1 MGGGASMQ
9 AGPGAGGGQIS
20 SAAAQNLILH
30 GGGPFA
36 PAVDTVQEI
45 TGFPTPNLAATLGQ
59 GGIGATYSI
68 YARPVG
74 LVKRLI
80 LEFSA
85 TVTAGAT
92 SVQTLTK
99 LGLANIIS
107 QLALYDLSNYRRIL
121 TTGWHL
127 QLRSSVMRRA
137 PFGTSAL
144 TNAAAGYGQNVWPSF
159 QAPATIAPNGTGTI
173 KAIFEVPITV
183 SDDDLTGV
191 IYASVVQA
199 SILLQ
204 PTLNPAMFV
213 ASSADATNAVYQSA
227 GSDLASISNIS
238 LRVYQNYLDHLPAQ
252 RNQAGATVP
261 ILPQDAMG
269 QALLLENS
277 QTGAMVVGDNTI
289 QFTNSR
295 MFQSLV
301 MLYDNGGTL
310 NVGSDVSFIEV
321 NSANLTPVKKLDP
334 ILQSF
339 AARTLL
345 KADLPPG
352 MYYLDFRR
360 RPINTNQSGN
370 FYADINVTSAN
381 TGAVTYLG
389 FESTAVLGLVNA
401 AGAIPAGA

>member
-1 MGGGASMQ
+1 MAGETMQ
-9 AGPGAGGGQIS
+9 PAAQANGQIS
-20 SAAAQNLILH
+20 DQAATNLILH

-36 PAVDTVQEI
+36 PAIDTVQEI
-45 TGFPTPNLAATLGQ
+45 TGFPAPTLGATLGQ
-59 GGIGATYSI
+59 GGVGATYAI

-80 LEFSA
+80 IEWNA
-85 TVTAGAT
+85 VVTAGAT
-92 SVQTLTK
+92 SVQNLTK
-99 LGLANIIS
+99 NGVANFFS
-107 QLALYDLSNYRRIL
+107 QVALYDLSNYRRIL
-121 TTGWHL
+121 TAGWHL
-127 QLRSSVMRRA
+127 QLRSSIMRRA

-144 TNAAAGYGQNVWPSF
+144 IQPACGYGQNIWSSF
-159 QAPATIAPNGTGTI
+159 QAPASIAPNGTGKI
-173 KAIFEVPITV
+173 SGIVEIPISV

-204 PTLNPAMFV
+204 PTINPSLFC
-213 ASSADATNAVYQSA
+213 SSTADPTLSMYQSA
-227 GSDLASISNIS
+227 GSDLASIGTVNV
-238 LRVYQNYLDHLPAQ
+238 RVYQNYLDHLPAQ
-252 RNQAGATVP
+252 RTQQGATVP
-261 ILPQDAMG
+261 ILPQASMG
-269 QALLLENS
+269 QALLLEQS
-277 QTGAMVVGDNTI
+277 QTPNMVVGDNTI

-295 MFQSLV
+295 KYQSLAII
-301 MLYDNGGTL
+301 YDNDGVL
-310 NVGSDVSFIEV
+310 NTGSDVSFIEV

-370 FYADINVTSAN
+370 FYADINASAVT
-381 TGAVTYLG
+381 TGALCYLG

-401 AGAIPAGA
+401 AGAIPSGA

>member
-1 MGGGASMQ
+1 MAGETMQ
-9 AGPGAGGGQIS
+9 PAAQANGQLS
-20 SAAAQNLILH
+20 DQAAQNLILH

-45 TGFPTPNLAATLGQ
+45 TGFPAPSLPGTLGQ
-59 GGIGATYSI
+59 GGVGATYSI

-80 LEFSA
+80 LEFNA

-99 LGLANIIS
+99 NGVANFFS
-107 QLALYDLSNYRRIL
+107 QVALYDLSNYRRIL
-121 TTGWHL
+121 TYGWHL
-127 QLRSSVMRRA
+127 NLRSSVMRRA

-144 TNAAAGYGQNVWPSF
+144 VMQATGFGQNVWTSF
-159 QAPATIAPNGTGTI
+159 QAPATIAANQTGKI
-173 KAIFEVPITV
+173 AGIVEIPISV

-204 PTLNPAMFV
+204 PTINPALFC
-213 ASSADATNAVYQSA
+213 SSTADPTLSMYQSA
-227 GSDLASISNIS
+227 GSDLASISGITV
-238 LRVYQNYLDHLPAQ
+238 RCYQNYLDHLPAQ
-252 RNQAGATVP
+252 RTQQGATVP
-261 ILPQDAMG
+261 ILPNAAMG
-269 QALLLENS
+269 QALLLEQS
-277 QTGAMVVGDNTI
+277 QTPALVVGDNTI

-295 MFQSLV
+295 KYQSLAIIV
-301 MLYDNGGTL
+301 DNGGTL
-310 NVGSDVSFIEV
+310 NTGSDVSFIEV

-339 AARTLL
+339 SARSLL
-345 KADLPPG
+345 KADPPPG

-370 FYADINVTSAN
+370 FYADVNMLSIN
-381 TGAVTYLG
+381 TGALAYLG